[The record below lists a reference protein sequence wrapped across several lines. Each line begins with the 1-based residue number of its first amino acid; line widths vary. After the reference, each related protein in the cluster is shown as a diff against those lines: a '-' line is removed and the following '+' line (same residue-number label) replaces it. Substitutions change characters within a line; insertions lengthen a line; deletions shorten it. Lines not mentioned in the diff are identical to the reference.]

1 MVDPPERHVIA
12 SAPQR
17 RAQVDVLKQQAM
29 NTESITFT
37 DQVFK

>member
-1 MVDPPERHVIA
+1 MRAIDAVIVQPGA
-12 SAPQR
+12 R